1 MSENISRPPAWL
13 TVATGI
19 LIIIAVMVFARLAFG
34 LVLPAMREG
43 LGLSYHQAG
52 NLGTATALGYL
63 ALVLYAGVVAASR
76 GGRFAVMLGISVTTV
91 GFVGLSLVPGYL
103 SALALMVLL
112 GVGTAFGFTPLI
124 ALVSAWYPKTRG
136 AIIGFLVSGV
146 GFGLLLSGWMVP
158 RVIALFDG
166 TGWREV
172 WMVFACG
179 GVLAWLAAFAF
190 LKNPPLQQDH
200 VITRSERR
208 QIFRNPHVITVG
220 LLYGV
225 IGVIYIVQSVFMYSF
240 AVEKGVSAITTG
252 NLTAVS
258 GLLVALSGPG
268 WGWFGDRFGRG
279 LTLLIS
285 STAVTLA
292 MALPV
297 IWPEYYGFVAHYL
310 LLGATMNGMFITI
323 LVIAS
328 ERVSMREAP
337 VAVSFVTV
345 FFAAGQLVG
354 PIGAGILIEL
364 GGFRVAFGAV
374 CVVLVAGILLSLRL
388 HRFPAQAAGTWT
400 GSANF
405 NKNCRR
411 EA

>member
-1 MSENISRPPAWL
+1 MSENLSRPPAWL
-13 TVATGI
+13 TVATGM
-19 LIIIAVMVFARLAFG
+19 LIIIAVLVFARLAFG

-43 LGLSYHQAG
+43 LGLSYQQAG

-63 ALVLYAGVVAASR
+63 ALVLYAGGVAARR
-76 GGRFAVMLGISVTTV
+76 GGRFAVMLGITVTTA
-91 GFVGLSLVPGYL
+91 GFAGLSLVPGYL
-103 SALALMVLL
+103 PALALMVLL

-124 ALVSAWYPKTRG
+124 SLVSAWYPKTRG
-136 AIIGFLVSGV
+136 SIIGFLISGV
-146 GFGLLLSGWMVP
+146 GFGMLLSGWMVP

-166 TGWREV
+166 TGWRQV

-190 LKNPPLQQDH
+190 LKNPPLQQGH
-200 VITRSERR
+200 VVTRSERR
-208 QIFRNPHVITVG
+208 QVFRNPHVITVG

-240 AVEKGVSAITTG
+240 AVEEGVSPIAAG
-252 NLTAVS
+252 NLTAVM

-285 STAVTLA
+285 TTTVTLA
-292 MALPV
+292 TALPV
-297 IWPEYYGFVAHYL
+297 VWPEFNGFVAHYL
-310 LLGATMNGMFITI
+310 LLGAAMNGMFITI
-323 LVIAS
+323 LAIAT

-345 FFAAGQLVG
+345 FFATGQLVG
-354 PIGAGILIEL
+354 PVGAGILIEL
-364 GGFRVAFGAV
+364 GGFRMAFGAV
-374 CVVLVAGILLSLRL
+374 CLALVAGIFLSLRL
-388 HRFPAQAAGTWT
+388 HRFPTPAAAT
-400 GSANF
+400 
-405 NKNCRR
+405 
-411 EA
+411 